1 MSAEFSGHHVQ
12 GTVGHR
18 GDGVAAL
25 TNTACFAEDHI
36 ESNRLGHFDGSVEVG
51 TDFRTRATAG
61 KTAHVEIIVG
71 ERIHTDAITEQ
82 RSTGS
87 LTGWVN
93 TKQTDFLSWI
103 VALDAQHQFIEQT

>member
-1 MSAEFSGHHVQ
+1 MLTNGSKRIFTAALFVLVEDDKVGHIEHLNLLKLSVSAEFSGHHVQ

-51 TDFRTRATAG
+51 ADFRTRATAG
-61 KTAHVEIIVG
+61 KTAHVEVIVG
-71 ERIHTDAITEQ
+71 E
-82 RSTGS
+82 
-87 LTGWVN
+87 
-93 TKQTDFLSWI
+93 
-103 VALDAQHQFIEQT
+103 